1 MRLVGEV
8 SSFMYQGKIIE
19 YIDEAR
25 FVCTLCMHDKGNRLH
40 LLTSL
45 NREINISPKRALLIS
60 VGSTDTSRPREE
72 LLEIL
77 RVAEARRN
85 ELKAQV
91 RVKDLWELVMDEK
104 ESFDHKYLS
113 QLVFGENVTDDHLS
127 ALARSLFED
136 HLYFK
141 MKDGR
146 FLPHS
151 QERVEQIIKEN
162 EESSLKEERLTQG
175 SLWLRHISE
184 GKGPQDSPCR
194 EYVTQLLI
202 QLALYGNEA
211 PDSKYGK
218 ELLSR
223 AGVSDIK
230 EARNLLIAMGVWEED
245 ENIHILRSAVPTV
258 FDKELLEE
266 SAFLTRKE
274 ISFDKREDLRDLPT
288 QTIDGPF
295 TRDYDDALSLEVVD
309 GVLHLGIHIADVA
322 GTILPDSPLDREAA
336 LRGLSLY
343 LPRRHVPMIPP
354 NLSEDSLSLKR
365 GCDRE
370 ALSLLTR
377 FNSSGELLDY
387 RFVPSVI
394 RVTRQLTY
402 GEINETLGAEAL
414 LGKMYRLSEQ
424 LRQKRMDRGA
434 LNISLPDIEVKFNLD
449 SSLSLE
455 LVDQNTPSRII
466 VAETMILYNHLAARF
481 CRDNEIPILYRTQEK
496 PSESVSLD
504 EAGYIYYVFQQRRKL
519 SPLQID
525 TVPSPHCG
533 LGLDVYIH
541 ATSPLRRYFDIVVQ
555 RQITGFLMG
564 MGPVYDEKKLEEI
577 RPSVETV
584 TREIERIKRN
594 SLRYW
599 ILKFL
604 SQHQGEIYKALI
616 LDELKARYRVVLPE
630 LLMVAELKRQNG
642 VIFSRGQGIL
652 VKVKKAEPWEDV
664 LELTFVD
671 E

>member
-1 MRLVGEV
+1 
-8 SSFMYQGKIIE
+8 MYQGKIIE

-25 FVCTLCMHDKGNRLH
+25 FVCTICMHDKGNRLH

-60 VGSTDTSRPREE
+60 VVSTDTSRPREE

-85 ELKAQV
+85 DLKAQV

-136 HLYFK
+136 RLYFK

-151 QERVEQIIKEN
+151 QERVEQIIKEK
-162 EESSLKEERLTQG
+162 EEAALREERLTQG

-184 GKGPQDSPCR
+184 GKEPQDSPCR

-223 AGVSDIK
+223 AGVFDIK
-230 EARNLLIAMGVWEED
+230 EARNLLIAMGVWGED

-274 ISFDKREDLRDLPT
+274 ISFYKREDLRDLPT

-336 LRGLSLY
+336 QRGLSLY

-354 NLSEDSLSLKR
+354 NLSEDSLSLKG

-377 FNSSGELLDY
+377 FDRNGELLDY

-394 RVTRQLTY
+394 RVKRQLTY

-414 LGKMYRLSEQ
+414 LNKMYRLSEQ
-424 LRQKRMDRGA
+424 LRQKRMDQGA
-434 LNISLPDIEVKFNLD
+434 LNISLPDIEVKFNPD

-525 TVPSPHCG
+525 TVPNPHCG

-577 RPSVETV
+577 RTSVETV
-584 TREIERIKRN
+584 TRENERIKRN

-642 VIFSRGQGIL
+642 VILSRGQGIL

-664 LELTFVD
+664 LELAFVD